1 MKKLIFNLNNFD
13 ILLNSK
19 YNTLELILKN
29 ETIPVVTDGFGLP
42 GIIGPTIE
50 LDIVDYI
57 QQIVNKQE
65 DLSRGITWRY
75 SD

>member
-1 MKKLIFNLNNFD
+1 MKQFL
-13 ILLNSK
+13 
-19 YNTLELILKN
+19 
-29 ETIPVVTDGFGLP
+29 
-42 GIIGPTIE
+42 GPTIE